1 MAKSP
6 VPPRLLSKVKANP
19 KVIACYLFGSSLK
32 GKKNARDIDICI
44 ISEGMGMDEM
54 ARLAQD
60 FPAPYDVS
68 FMERMQDS
76 VAFNVLR
83 EGRPLFVKSKSRLA
97 AVWLSVVR
105 RKLDYGAMQSRIFT
119 GVSKWM
125 TSKPAPTA

>member
-6 VPPRLLSKVKANP
+6 VPLKLLSKMKANP
-19 KVIACYLFGSSLK
+19 KVIACYLFGSYLK
-32 GKKNARDIDICI
+32 GKKSARDIDVCI

-54 ARLAQD
+54 ARLAQG
-60 FPAPYDVS
+60 FSAPYDVS
-68 FMERMQDS
+68 FMERMQDN

-83 EGRPLFVKSKSRLA
+83 EGKPIFIKSKSRLA
-97 AVWLSVVR
+97 AVWLAVVQKR
-105 RKLDYGAMQSRIFT
+105 LEYGGMQSRIFT

>member
-1 MAKSP
+1 MAKNQ
-6 VPPRLLSKVKANP
+6 VPPKLLSKAKANP
-19 KVIACYLFGSSLK
+19 KVIACYLFGSYLK
-32 GKKNARDIDICI
+32 NKKAARDIDICI
-44 ISEGMGMDEM
+44 ISEGMEMDEM
-54 ARLAQD
+54 AQLAQE

-68 FMERMQDS
+68 FMERMQDN

-83 EGRPLFVKSKSRLA
+83 EGKPLFIKSRGRLA

-105 RKLDYGAMQSRIFT
+105 KKLDYGPMQSRIFT

>member
-1 MAKSP
+1 MAKGTLP
-6 VPPRLLSKVKANP
+6 ARLLSKLKSNP

-32 GKKNARDIDICI
+32 NRKAARDIDICV
-44 ISEGMGMDEM
+44 ISKGMGIGEM
-54 ARLAQD
+54 AEIAQEFD
-60 FPAPYDVS
+60 APFDVS

-83 EGRPLFVKSKSRLA
+83 EGRPIFVKSRGELSS
-97 AVWLSVVR
+97 VWLSVVK
-105 RKLDYGAMQSRIFT
+105 RKLEYGGMQSRIFS